1 MPLDRVDWVGWEG
14 ELRREMVGLGGVA
27 TVRGAKLL
35 LESTVLRWLRP
46 TCILFVTQKKKKKKR
61 QHIYI
66 NININK

>member
-46 TCILFVTQKKKKKKR
+46 TCILFVTQKKQKTKY
-61 QHIYI
+61 IYK
-66 NININK
+66 NINK